1 MRACSP
7 FADIQVL
14 IAAALAEERGA
25 LIPIHRQAIDEL
37 LDREHEHAKSAM
49 DERARSLELSVAKL
63 EAAVSALELALN
75 VERGRVLDL
84 PNPMKSVN

>member
-25 LIPIHRQAIDEL
+25 VIPIHRQAIDEL
-37 LDREHEHAKSAM
+37 LDQEREHAKSESA
-49 DERARSLELSVAKL
+49 ERARSLELSVAEL
-63 EAAVSALELALN
+63 EAAESALGAGI
-75 VERGRVLDL
+75 ERRAPQGIR
-84 PNPMKSVN
+84 